1 MDQHLQHQ
9 ISFIKSTMKYILLVH
24 LFGIV
29 DVNIYFSTNLV
40 KVGEV

>member
-1 MDQHLQHQ
+1 
-9 ISFIKSTMKYILLVH
+9 LLVH